1 MIDWAAIGS
10 IVSALGLALTGIGL
24 CFAAFELRQSKQIA
38 EESKRVSQGEFLLHL
53 EELFQTHTE
62 IHKRLRPG
70 GDWSDGDKG
79 PATPSEWADLE
90 RYMGLFERINALVNL
105 HILDIGYVDDF
116 YGYRLLNIVRNPVI
130 FQAKLAKGDS
140 SWKGFLELVT
150 KIQARRSK

>member
-10 IVSALGLALTGIGL
+10 IVSAIGLILTGIGL

-53 EELFQTHTE
+53 EELFQTHAE

-70 GDWSDGDKG
+70 GDWSDDKG
-79 PATPSEWADLE
+79 PSTPSEWADLE

-116 YGYRLLNIVRNPVI
+116 YGYRLLNIVRNPMI
-130 FQAKLAKGDS
+130 LQAKLAKGDS
-140 SWKGFLELVT
+140 SWKGFLELV
-150 KIQARRSK
+150 KAIQTRRSL